1 MSDIE
6 EYYKTEELPL
16 ALVIAGLK
24 EIEAH
29 GLADFSLRRVA
40 TTCGVSC
47 AAPYRHFKNKSELI
61 LAVIAY
67 VNRQWELLS
76 EQILKSYEDDTR
88 RAIIEFCLANI
99 RFWTANPNFRH
110 IMLMDDSELD
120 ERQRSE
126 KVGMYKPLKEL
137 IFRLCREKGISDGEN
152 AQLFFLA
159 RSAISGATQMLGS
172 AEIPN
177 APESYEMIRACLERI
192 FS

>member
-40 TTCGVSC
+40 TSCGVSC
-47 AAPYRHFKNKSELI
+47 AAPYRHFKNKNGLI

-67 VNRQWELLS
+67 VNRQWALLA
-76 EQILKSYEDDTR
+76 EQIIESHGGDTR
-88 RAIIEFCLANI
+88 RTIVEFCLANI

-110 IMLMDDSELD
+110 IILMDDSELD

-126 KVGMYKPLKEL
+126 KVGMYNPLKALVSQFCLENG
-137 IFRLCREKGISDGEN
+137 INNEKNI
-152 AQLFFLA
+152 QIFFLL
-159 RSAISGATQMLGS
+159 RSAIYGATQTLGS
-172 AEIPN
+172 GEIPN
-177 APESYEMIRACLERI
+177 TPDSYAMIRSCLEQI
-192 FS
+192 VS

>member
-40 TTCGVSC
+40 TRCGVSC
-47 AAPYRHFKNKSELI
+47 AAPYRHFKNKNELI

-67 VNRQWELLS
+67 VNRQWGLLA
-76 EQILKSYEDDTR
+76 EQILKSYENDTR

-126 KVGMYKPLKEL
+126 KVGMYKPLRVL
-137 IFRLCREKGISDGEN
+137 VSQFCREKGISDEEN
-152 AQLFFLA
+152 ARLVFLA

-172 AEIPN
+172 AEIAN
-177 APESYEMIRACLERI
+177 DHETYEMIRACLEQI